1 MPISL
6 LILKPMVMALS
17 PKITLQRRI
26 NLSEPMKSPANED
39 GGLLFRIVTFSDVAQ
54 TGTQPIF

>member
-1 MPISL
+1 M
-6 LILKPMVMALS
+6 LIFLTTLKPMVIALS
-17 PKITLQRRI
+17 SKITLQYRT
-26 NLSEPMKSPANED
+26 SSVKPMKSPANED

>member
-17 PKITLQRRI
+17 PKITLQHRI

-39 GGLLFRIVTFSDVAQ
+39 GGLLFRIVTFPDVAQ

>member
-17 PKITLQRRI
+17 PKITLQHRI

>member
-1 MPISL
+1 MLISL
-6 LILKPMVMALS
+6 IILKPMVIALS
-17 PKITLQRRI
+17 PKITLQHRI

-39 GGLLFRIVTFSDVAQ
+39 GGLLFRIVTFPDVAQ